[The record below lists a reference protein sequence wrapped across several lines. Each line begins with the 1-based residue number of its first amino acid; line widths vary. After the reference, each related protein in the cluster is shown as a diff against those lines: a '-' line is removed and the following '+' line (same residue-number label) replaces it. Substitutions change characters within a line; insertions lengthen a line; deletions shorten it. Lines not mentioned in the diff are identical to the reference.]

1 MTHVPNPSP
10 KINTEDDASQQA
22 LHLLQH
28 MRRSLLSTR
37 ENHELWNIAF
47 GSGPITAVHLTTLAR
62 IRAKLE
68 GRRAA

>member
-1 MTHVPNPSP
+1 MPDQTP
-10 KINTEDDASQQA
+10 KRNTARESSTEA
-22 LHLLQH
+22 LDMLGH
-28 MRRSLLSTR
+28 MRRGLLSPR
-37 ENHELWNIAF
+37 DAHDLWDIAF